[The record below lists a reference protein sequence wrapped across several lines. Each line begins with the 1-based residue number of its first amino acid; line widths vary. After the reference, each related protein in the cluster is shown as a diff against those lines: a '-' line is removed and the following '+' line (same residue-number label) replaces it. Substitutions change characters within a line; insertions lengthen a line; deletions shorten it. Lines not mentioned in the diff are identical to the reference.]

1 MNHLLGILLVGVM
14 LIVGLGFYNQSLAE
28 KRMAEARAY
37 RIERMADAQAQAI
50 MVTAIAP
57 IVFITIGGFV
67 VFGGIAI
74 VVFGVCM
81 VVSSRIENKP
91 KVIERII
98 ERQQIIYILPAGTPR
113 RELWK
118 LMSGD
123 SQPLMIEGEVKR
135 K

>member
-1 MNHLLGILLVGVM
+1 
-14 LIVGLGFYNQSLAE
+14 
-28 KRMAEARAY
+28 
-37 RIERMADAQAQAI
+37 MADAQAQAI

>member
-1 MNHLLGILLVGVM
+1 
-14 LIVGLGFYNQSLAE
+14 
-28 KRMAEARAY
+28 MAEARAY
-37 RIERMADAQAQAI
+37 RIERLADAQANA
-50 MVTAIAP
+50 MMATAIAP
-57 IVFITIGGFV
+57 VVFITIGGLV

-81 VVSSRIENKP
+81 VVSSRIESRP

-98 ERQQIIYILPAGTPR
+98 ERQQIIYVLPAGTSR

-118 LMSGD
+118 LMSGEG
-123 SQPLMIEGEVKR
+123 QPVMIEGQVKT